1 MMLSFDEIQK
11 KVNELGAKIN
21 IHYRDLHIFAG
32 SPGDGRPH
40 ITFDDNQY
48 NYVHAERGF
57 EFSRKV
63 TSSLDELLYW
73 IMSDFVH
80 GVSFQYELKHR
91 IENRD
96 GRRIAFPMIVDLMG
110 ELNPAWKLRAQ
121 NEIDE
126 TLSRS
131 PYDDKQY

>member
-1 MMLSFDEIQK
+1 MLHSIDEIQK
-11 KVNELGAKIN
+11 KINELGAKIG
-21 IHYRDLHIFAG
+21 IHYRDLHIFAE

-40 ITFDDNQY
+40 ITLDNDQY
-48 NYVHAERGF
+48 NYVCAERGV

-73 IMSDFVH
+73 IMSSFVRE
-80 GVSFQYELKHR
+80 VAYQYELDHR

-96 GRRIAFPMIVDLMG
+96 GRRIAFPMVIELMG
-110 ELNPAWKLRAQ
+110 KLQPAWGLKAKS
-121 NEIDE
+121 EIDE

-131 PYDDKQY
+131 PYDDDSY